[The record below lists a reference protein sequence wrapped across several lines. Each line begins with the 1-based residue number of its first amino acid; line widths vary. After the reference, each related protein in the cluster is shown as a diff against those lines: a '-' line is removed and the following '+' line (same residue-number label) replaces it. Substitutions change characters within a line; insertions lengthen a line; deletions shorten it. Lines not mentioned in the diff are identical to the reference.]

1 MGFFFKLWIDKF
13 VIRIVFFKVL
23 NVNIGGKV
31 KVNCEVVKVNF
42 VVILE
47 YFWLVLGNFEIVGR
61 ELYLS
66 IDRVLLRG
74 NNIL

>member
-1 MGFFFKLWIDKF
+1 M
-13 VIRIVFFKVL
+13 

-31 KVNCEVVKVNF
+31 KVICEVVKVNF

-47 YFWLVLGNFEIVGR
+47 YFWLVLGNFEIVGG

>member
-1 MGFFFKLWIDKF
+1 MVFFFKLWIDKF

-31 KVNCEVVKVNF
+31 KVICEVVKVNF

-47 YFWLVLGNFEIVGR
+47 YFWLVLGNFEIVGG

>member
-1 MGFFFKLWIDKF
+1 MFFFKLWIDKF

-31 KVNCEVVKVNF
+31 KVICEVVKVNF

>member
-1 MGFFFKLWIDKF
+1 MFFFFKLWIDKF

-31 KVNCEVVKVNF
+31 KVICEVVKVNF

-47 YFWLVLGNFEIVGR
+47 YFWLVLGIFEIVGR

>member
-1 MGFFFKLWIDKF
+1 MFFFKLWIDKF

-31 KVNCEVVKVNF
+31 KVICEVVKVNF

-61 ELYLS
+61 ELYFS

>member
-1 MGFFFKLWIDKF
+1 MVFFFKLWIDKF

-31 KVNCEVVKVNF
+31 KVICEVVKVNF

>member
-1 MGFFFKLWIDKF
+1 M
-13 VIRIVFFKVL
+13 

-31 KVNCEVVKVNF
+31 KVICEVVKVNF

-47 YFWLVLGNFEIVGR
+47 YFWLVLGNLKIVGR